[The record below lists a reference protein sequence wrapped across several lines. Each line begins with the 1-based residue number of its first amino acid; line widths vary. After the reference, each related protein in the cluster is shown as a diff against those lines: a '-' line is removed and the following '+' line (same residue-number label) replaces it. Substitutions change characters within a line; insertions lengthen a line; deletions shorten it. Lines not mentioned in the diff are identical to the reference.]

1 MKKLLLSAFMLLS
14 VTNVFVSA
22 GDNPDDYMNRY
33 SSPEQ
38 RNYLISAPFI
48 AEYNA
53 GLKAMYLAKAEA
65 HYDMGWTGYL
75 KSYFFETAE
84 GNTLRAISQVESQIQ
99 EQLNVL
105 KNNTWKQWGWSATKY
120 ATVIL
125 ATIAIVKYTDI
136 LNTAKPVEVI
146 VESALE
152 AAVQ

>member
-1 MKKLLLSAFMLLS
+1 MKKLLLSGFMLLS

-22 GDNPDDYMNRY
+22 ADNPDDYMNRY

-38 RNYLISAPFI
+38 RNYLITAPFI

-65 HYDMGWTGYL
+65 RYDMGWTGYL

-105 KNNTWKQWGWSATKY
+105 KNNTWSQWGWSAAKY

-125 ATIAIVKYTDI
+125 GTVAVIKYTDI
-136 LNTAKPVEVI
+136 LKTAEPAKVI
-146 VESALE
+146 AEI
-152 AAVQ
+152 AVQ